1 MSKRTTISYFPL
13 WISCTTR
20 KMQTQTRGWGYSG
33 VPCQFALSTPP
44 NPTLNTNKRY
54 KWGKSST
61 FSNTGR
67 TRVPPEPALSAPE
80 SPALH
85 QEAKGRQ
92 QKQGHLEL
100 SQILINR
107 TPALQLDYW
116 IINHCHKKNSGCHQ
130 PKVTAAARRNGMAC
144 DCPTHPFVSGS
155 SGRSGGCVPPV
166 VELPGP
172 QPGRWEHKMEPS
184 ARPSLWASRCASPRA
199 AATSCPWAAGSMQ
212 GAAGRCAQ
220 HRVAL
225 PLLPSKTWLP
235 AKHRVPLSGTWNS
248 NSYTESRQSW
258 LHCSAA
264 SDQTRKA
271 FVM

>member
-1 MSKRTTISYFPL
+1 MHNYCLFPTL
-13 WISCTTR
+13 DQLHHPKNADPDQRLRLQWC
-20 KMQTQTRGWGYSG
+20 
-33 VPCQFALSTPP
+33 ALSICVSIPP

-54 KWGKSST
+54 KRGKSST

-67 TRVPPEPALSAPE
+67 TRVPPELALSAPE

-107 TPALQLDYW
+107 TTALQLDYW
-116 IINHCHKKNSGCHQ
+116 IINHCHKKTAGVTNLKSLRLLAGMAR
-130 PKVTAAARRNGMAC
+130 PVTARRTRSPQRARGALGA
-144 DCPTHPFVSGS
+144 VSHLWRSCQGPSQAGGS
-155 SGRSGGCVPPV
+155 T
-166 VELPGP
+166 
-172 QPGRWEHKMEPS
+172 RWS
-184 ARPSLWASRCASPRA
+184 LQARPGLWASRCASPGA
-199 AATSCPWAAGSMQ
+199 AAASGPWAAGSVQ

-235 AKHRVPLSGTWNS
+235 AKHWIPLSGTWNS

-258 LHCSAA
+258 LHRSAA
-264 SDQTRKA
+264 SDQTQKA